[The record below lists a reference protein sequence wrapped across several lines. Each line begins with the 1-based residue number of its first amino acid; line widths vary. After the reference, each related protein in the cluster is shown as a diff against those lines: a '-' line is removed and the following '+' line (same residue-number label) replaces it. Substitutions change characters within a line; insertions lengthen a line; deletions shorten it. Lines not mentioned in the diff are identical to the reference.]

1 MKVFLCLTSDEMG
14 KFVGVVRAFPQIWH
28 GKVLDVGCRSGN
40 LARVLA
46 EMGSNAHYVGLD
58 LYPPAT
64 IVGNLEA
71 GLPFQD
77 KAFDVVVALDVLEHT
92 NDIYKA
98 FNELCRCAQRFVV
111 VTLPNMYEMKSRL
124 KFLIGKR
131 LSGKYGLP
139 LEPPADRHRWIF
151 TFEEARAFVH
161 FRAKQC
167 GFRIAVEG
175 CLIGPRRAVG
185 LGRILVGRLPNLL
198 CPTYLACLERL

>member
-1 MKVFLCLTSDEMG
+1 MKVFLCPTSDEMG

-58 LYPPAT
+58 LYLPAT
-64 IVGNLEA
+64 IVGNLEM

-98 FNELCRCAQRFVV
+98 FSELCRCAQRFVV
-111 VTLPNMYEMKSRL
+111 ITLPNAYELKGRL
-124 KFLIGKR
+124 KFLIGKK

-139 LEPPADRHRWIF
+139 PEPPADRHRWIF
-151 TFEEARAFVH
+151 SLKEARTFVH
-161 FRAKQC
+161 FRAQHC
-167 GFRIAVEG
+167 GFKITLEG
-175 CLIGPRRAVG
+175 CLIGPRRA
-185 LGRILVGRLPNLL
+185 LIGRLLVSHLPDLF
-198 CPTYLACLERL
+198 CPTYLALLERL